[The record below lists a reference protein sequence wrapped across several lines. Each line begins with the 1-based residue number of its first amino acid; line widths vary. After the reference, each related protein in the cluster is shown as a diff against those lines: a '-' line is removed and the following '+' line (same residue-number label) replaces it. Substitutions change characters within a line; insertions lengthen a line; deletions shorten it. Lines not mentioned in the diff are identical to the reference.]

1 MLKEE
6 KNYFIFKCLESEKK
20 THIGIIFHI
29 KTKYLVLPTF

>member
-20 THIGIIFHI
+20 THIGSYNFPH
-29 KTKYLVLPTF
+29 

>member
-20 THIGIIFHI
+20 THIGSYDFSH
-29 KTKYLVLPTF
+29 